1 MFALYLT
8 ADLQG
13 VTNLRPDD
21 TQDNPF
27 WYMFKVQ
34 CTSCRET
41 HANHVGV
48 NRFETN
54 EMSGSRGEANFV
66 WKCKNCKRES
76 SASVK
81 AGPFPYEQTE
91 PAKPQKIL
99 EFDCRGLEFTEF
111 KAEGEWL
118 AEGVETGTKFTGI
131 DLEEGEWFEYDE
143 KSNEEI
149 LKPQVSKMAVS
160 ELPGTIDFLTDAAHL
175 LRATAPETS
184 AHLMSQRGHLL
195 QQYGVILSD
204 AQRQHTPEEFFQSIG
219 DKVNKLAPAAV
230 DAQNAD
236 DDERAVEEIE
246 SLCMNCG
253 KNGVTRLLLTAIP
266 YFREVVI
273 MSFSCEHCHT
283 QNNEIQAAGT
293 VQPKGTHYE
302 LRLTDLADF
311 SRQVVK
317 SDTSTVKFI
326 ELDLEIPAG
335 RGQLTNVEGL
345 LTTVIEDLE
354 MGQEARKEQ
363 APEVYVKVAEIIAK
377 GRAMLMGDSFPF
389 RVWVDDPAGNSFIAP
404 DLKDGVGKWEKHE
417 YARTAEQN
425 AALGLSDSD
434 ANAQQPQNPGLTAD
448 GEIIPNEVYS
458 FPATCPGC
466 MHPCTTH
473 MKMVDIPHFKQVV
486 LMSTVCDDCGY
497 RSNDVK
503 TGGEIPEKGEKII
516 LEVSDGADLAR
527 DILKSETCGL
537 ECPELKLQVN
547 PGTLGGRFTTVEGL
561 LTQVRGD
568 LHSQIFEADGSGQGG
583 DSLAS
588 DEKSQWTAFFDGLDA
603 AIRGEK
609 PFTIILTDPFASS
622 YVQPL
627 VDPPAPDPK
636 IHRENYTRTDEEE
649 EELGLKDMKLE
660 NYGEQEEDKKE
671 KEGKETETA
680 AER

>member
-1 MFALYLT
+1 MSTDEVNKLTPDEFFQTIGDKVKNFA
-8 ADLQG
+8 
-13 VTNLRPDD
+13 
-21 TQDNPF
+21 
-27 WYMFKVQ
+27 
-34 CTSCRET
+34 
-41 HANHVGV
+41 
-48 NRFETN
+48 
-54 EMSGSRGEANFV
+54 
-66 WKCKNCKRES
+66 
-76 SASVK
+76 
-81 AGPFPYEQTE
+81 
-91 PAKPQKIL
+91 PA
-99 EFDCRGLEFTEF
+99 
-111 KAEGEWL
+111 
-118 AEGVETGTKFTGI
+118 AEGVE
-131 DLEEGEWFEYDE
+131 
-143 KSNEEI
+143 
-149 LKPQVSKMAVS
+149 
-160 ELPGTIDFLTDAAHL
+160 DA
-175 LRATAPETS
+175 
-184 AHLMSQRGHLL
+184 
-195 QQYGVILSD
+195 
-204 AQRQHTPEEFFQSIG
+204 
-219 DKVNKLAPAAV
+219 
-230 DAQNAD
+230 

-253 KNGVTRLLLTAIP
+253 KNGMTRLLLTMIP

-273 MSFSCEHCHT
+273 MSFSCEHCNL
-283 QNNEIQAAGT
+283 QNNEIQAAGSF
-293 VQPKGTHYE
+293 QPKGTHYE
-302 LRLTDLADF
+302 LRLTNLADF

-345 LTTVIEDLE
+345 LTTVIDDLE

-363 APEVYVKVAEIIAK
+363 VPELYPKIAEIIAK
-377 GRAMLMGDSFPF
+377 GRAMLNGESFPF
-389 RVWVDDPAGNSFIAP
+389 RVWLDDPAGNSFIAP

-417 YARTAEQN
+417 YARTPEQN
-425 AALGLSDSD
+425 AALGISDSD
-434 ANAQQPQNPGLTAD
+434 ANAREALNPGLTAD
-448 GEIIPNEVYS
+448 GDVIPNEVYS

-466 MHPCTTH
+466 MRPCTTH

-503 TGGEIPEKGEKII
+503 TGGEIPEKGEKIV
-516 LEVSDGADLAR
+516 LDVKSSTDLGR

-568 LHSQIFEADGSGQGG
+568 LHSQIFEGVGQGG

-588 DEKSQWTAFFDGLDA
+588 NEKSEWTAFFDGLDA

-609 PFTIILTDPFASS
+609 TFTIILTDPFASS

-627 VDPPAPDPK
+627 VDPPAPDPA
-636 IHRENYTRTDEEE
+636 IHRESYTRTDEEE

-660 NYGEQEEDKKE
+660 NYGENDEEEKKDGEE
-671 KEGKETETA
+671 KKTEDA